1 MTKKY
6 QRGLYWFSQD
16 LRLNDNSALTIAQ
29 QQCEQLAYC
38 YVIDKQALTR
48 GRYGMPSLGKHR
60 LRFIM
65 QSLVELEKQLAAAGH
80 QFIVLNGEPLEELSA
95 LISEY
100 RLDAVFGGRAA
111 GIYEQRRWQQLEKR
125 FPYLSFQ
132 QIDNSTLFSEHQLPC
147 ATDNLPASFSQFRKL
162 VEPLSESLPGKQ
174 LNNPDFDHKA
184 LVINK
189 QHILPQM
196 PEQSE
201 ALVEGGELAAAKHMQ
216 QYFSSSAPAR
226 YKQTRNAL
234 EGFDQSTKLSAWL
247 ASGNLSPQQ
256 VVNQVRDYEQQ
267 YGANDST
274 YWILFELLWREYF
287 FWYLIRHQHKVFT
300 FKGLAD
306 KRPTTSFYP
315 GRFKQWCEGN
325 TPYPLVNACMKQLNE
340 TGYLSNRGRQIVAS
354 CLINELSLDWRYGAA
369 HFEQQLIDYDVA
381 SNWGNWQYIAGVGA
395 DPRGGRHFNLQKQTD
410 HFDPKGQFIAQW
422 RGNKTSALDH
432 NDAADWPVV
441 ND

>member
-1 MTKKY
+1 MIKKY
-6 QRGLYWFSQD
+6 QRALYWFSHD
-16 LRLNDNSALTIAQ
+16 LRINDNAALTIAQ

-38 YVIDKQALTR
+38 YVIDRQALTH

-65 QSLVELEKQLAAAGH
+65 QSLAELKQQLAKAGH
-80 QFIVLNGEPLEELSA
+80 QLIVLNGEPLEELSG

-100 RLDAVFGGRAA
+100 SLDAVFGARAA
-111 GIYEQRRWQQLEKR
+111 GIYEQRRWQQLAKR
-125 FPYLSFQ
+125 FPYLGFQ
-132 QIDNSTLFSEHQLPC
+132 QIDNSTLFGEQQLPC
-147 ATDNLPASFSQFRKL
+147 STNELPASFSQFRQL
-162 VEPLSESLPGKQ
+162 IEPLSESLPRKQ
-174 LNNPDFDHKA
+174 LNSPNFNHQA

-189 QHILPQM
+189 QHLLPQM
-196 PEQSE
+196 PEQSG
-201 ALVEGGELAAAKHMQ
+201 AIVKGGEHAAAQHLQ

-234 EGFDQSTKLSAWL
+234 DGFDQSTKLSAWL
-247 ASGNLSPQQ
+247 AAGNLSPQQ

-274 YWILFELLWREYF
+274 YWILFELLWRDYF
-287 FWYLIRHQHKVFT
+287 FWYLIRHQHKVFS
-300 FKGLAD
+300 FKGLND

-315 GRFKQWCEGN
+315 SRFKQWCEGN

-340 TGYLSNRGRQIVAS
+340 TGYLSNRSRQIVAS
-354 CLINELSLDWRYGAA
+354 CLINELGLDWRYGAA
-369 HFEQQLIDYDVA
+369 YFEQQLIDYDVA
-381 SNWGNWQYIAGVGA
+381 SNWCNWQYIAGVGA

-410 HFDPKGQFIAQW
+410 QFDPQGKFIARW